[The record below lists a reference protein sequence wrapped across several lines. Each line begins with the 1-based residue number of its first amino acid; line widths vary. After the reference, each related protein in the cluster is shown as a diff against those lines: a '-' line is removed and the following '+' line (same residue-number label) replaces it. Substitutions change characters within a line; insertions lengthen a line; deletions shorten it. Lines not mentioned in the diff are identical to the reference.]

1 MKDIRYSFLFQ
12 TYGKLLT
19 ALQAEMTEMYY
30 SFDMS
35 LAEIAEIKG
44 VTRQSV
50 SDTLKK
56 VRAEL
61 DGFEEKLGVTN
72 RRLRL
77 TAFADTLPEKEK
89 NKLLDIL
96 EK

>member
-61 DGFEEKLGVTN
+61 DGFEEKLGVTD

>member
-1 MKDIRYSFLFQ
+1 MC
-12 TYGKLLT
+12 
-19 ALQAEMTEMYY
+19 
-30 SFDMS
+30 
-35 LAEIAEIKG
+35 
-44 VTRQSV
+44 QSV

>member
-1 MKDIRYSFLFQ
+1 MKDIGYSYLFQ
-12 TYGKLLT
+12 IYGRLLT
-19 ALQAEMTEMYY
+19 ALQAEITEMYY

-61 DGFEEKLGVTN
+61 DGFEEKLGVLK
-72 RRLRL
+72 RRSGLIAL
-77 TAFADTLPEKEK
+77 AETLPEKEK